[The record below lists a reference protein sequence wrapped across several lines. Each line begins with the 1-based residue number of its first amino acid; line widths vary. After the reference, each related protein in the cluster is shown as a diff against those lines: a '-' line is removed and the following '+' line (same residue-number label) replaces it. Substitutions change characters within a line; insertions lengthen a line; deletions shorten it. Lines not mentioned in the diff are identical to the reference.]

1 MASIMVNF
9 CPAKA
14 PALFRGAK
22 AYHGNSETP
31 IALRIPRYGLP
42 QDFSKETRVFS
53 DKATQTPTL

>member
-42 QDFSKETRVFS
+42 QDFSKETRVF
-53 DKATQTPTL
+53 